1 MYNSEKRLLEEVAA
15 GNEHAFQQL
24 FYQYHEHLGKHVFYI
39 TQSHELT
46 EEIVQDV
53 FLKIWLNKE
62 ALIEIKN
69 LKAYLFVLSKNH
81 TLNFLRK
88 LGKELLLKKK
98 WEEDFLNMRTSD
110 NIPENTYYRLL
121 DEAIDH
127 LPSQQQKVYLLSR
140 HQRLKQ
146 SEIARKLNLSKE
158 TVKSYLKIA
167 TTSIT
172 AYISSHQKFFISLFA
187 LVFAKI

>member
-1 MYNSEKRLLEEVAA
+1 MYDSEEKLLMEVAA
-15 GNEHAFQQL
+15 GNENAFRQL
-24 FYQYHEHLGKHVFYI
+24 FYQHHTQLGRYI
-39 TQSHELT
+39 FSITHSQESA

-62 ALIEIKN
+62 ALAEIKN
-69 LKAYLFVLSKNH
+69 FKAYLFVLSKNH
-81 TLNFLRK
+81 TLNYLRK
-88 LGKELLLKKK
+88 LGRELSLKKK
-98 WEEDFLNMRTSD
+98 WEDDFVIMQSSY

-146 SEIARKLNLSKE
+146 SEIASKLNLSKE

-167 TTSIT
+167 TASIT
-172 AYISSHQKFFISLFA
+172 TYISSNLKFFISIFA
-187 LVFAKI
+187 LVFC